1 MDLTIKFF
9 AKCRE
14 DFGEGLKISID
25 LNEVSVLELIEI
37 LEKDYN
43 LQLKEDFENGKIIVS
58 KDFEIVSSNDIIN
71 KNSEIGIYPP
81 VSGG

>member
-25 LNEVSVLELIEI
+25 LNQVTVLELVEI

-43 LQLKEDFENGKIIVS
+43 LNLKEDFENGKIILS
-58 KDFEIVSSNDIIN
+58 KNFEIVSSNDVID